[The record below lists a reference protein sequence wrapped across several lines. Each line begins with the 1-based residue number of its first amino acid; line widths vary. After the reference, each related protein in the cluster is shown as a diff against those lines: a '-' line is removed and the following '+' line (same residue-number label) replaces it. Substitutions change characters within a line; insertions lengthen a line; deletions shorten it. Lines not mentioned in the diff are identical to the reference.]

1 MRTPFEKMGGECVF
15 SSEWNKFARETY
27 QENFKEEPAGDITK
41 IKTSEIP
48 HHDILLAGFPCQPF
62 SIAGISKKLSLN
74 HPVGLDDKIQGTL
87 FHHIVRILKAKQ
99 PRAFLLENVK
109 NLEKHDGGNTFGII
123 TESLEN
129 SGYDIKSQV
138 IDAKYLVPQHR
149 ERIFIAGFRKK
160 TDFENFEFP
169 EIPDRK
175 PRLEKILE
183 KNIDRK
189 YTLTRGVWNALK
201 RHAQKHKEAGN
212 GFGYSI
218 ADVNGI
224 SRTLS
229 ARYYKDG
236 AEILISQGRG
246 RLPRR
251 LTPRECARLMGFPD
265 SFKIPVSDNQAYRQF
280 GNSVV
285 VPVLEIIARRMMQCL
300 FQKVPL
306 VSYVR

>member
-1 MRTPFEKMGGECVF
+1 MRIPFEKMGGECVF

-27 QENFKEEPAGDITK
+27 LANFGEEPAGDITK
-41 IKTSEIP
+41 IKASEIP

-74 HPVGLDDKIQGTL
+74 HPVGFDDKTQGTL
-87 FHHIVRILKAKQ
+87 FHDIVRILKEKH

-109 NLEKHDGGNTFGII
+109 NLEKHNGGNTFRII
-123 TESLEN
+123 TESLKN
-129 SGYDIKSQV
+129 LDYHIKSKV

-149 ERIFIAGFRKK
+149 ERIFIVGFRKK
-160 TDFENFEFP
+160 ADFENFEFS
-169 EIPDRK
+169 EILDKK

-183 KNIDRK
+183 KNTDRK
-189 YTLTRGVWNALK
+189 YTLTKGVWNALK

-251 LTPRECARLMGFPD
+251 LTPGECVRLMGFPD

-285 VPVLEIIARRMMQCL
+285 MPVVETIARRMTQCL

>member
-27 QENFKEEPAGDITK
+27 LENFKEEPAGDITK

-87 FHHIVRILKAKQ
+87 FHDIVRILKAKQ

-123 TESLEN
+123 IESLKN
-129 SGYDIKSQV
+129 SGYYIKSKV

-280 GNSVV
+280 GNSIV
-285 VPVLEIIARRMMQCL
+285 VPVVETIARRMTQCL
-300 FQKVPL
+300 FQEVQL